1 MEELKILFEDREIL
15 VAVKPEGVDSEAAG
29 GFGRDMV
36 NMIRN
41 HLAQNGSAQSSG
53 SARNDS
59 GRNSR
64 QGSVQPPYVGVIRR
78 LDKPVS
84 GIMVFAKTKEAAAAL
99 SKELREGKMT
109 KTYRAILCGQPAEKS
124 GMLCDWMIQ
133 EKKGN
138 LSRVGKKTD
147 PGAKEAK
154 LSYTVLRK
162 QFLEGQQVS
171 EVEVRLLT
179 GRHHQ
184 IRVQFASRGMPLM
197 GDRKYNPAYQTSPPT
212 GLCGTSEMGKHLCL
226 TAVSLSFTHPKT
238 RKPMHFSIDPPFSL

>member
-41 HLAQNGSAQSSG
+41 HLAQSGAGAQSSRPG
-53 SARNDS
+53 S
-59 GRNSR
+59 G
-64 QGSVQPPYVGVIRR
+64 QPPYVGVIRR

-109 KTYRAILCGQPAEKS
+109 KTYRAILCGQPAEKN

-162 QFLEGQQVS
+162 QFLEGQQIS
-171 EVEVRLLT
+171 EVEIRLLT

-197 GDRKYNPAYQTSPPT
+197 GDRKYNPAYQTSPPA

>member
-15 VAVKPEGVDSEAAG
+15 VAVKPEGVDSEAAR
-29 GFGRDMV
+29 GFGKDMV

-41 HLAQNGSAQSSG
+41 HLAQ
-53 SARNDS
+53 
-59 GRNSR
+59 GRENT
-64 QGSVQPPYVGVIRR
+64 QPPYVGVIRR

-99 SKELREGKMT
+99 SKELRDGKMT

-124 GMLCDWMIQ
+124 GELCDWMVQ

-162 QFLEGQQVS
+162 QFLEGQQIS
-171 EVEVRLLT
+171 EVEIRLLT

-197 GDRKYNPAYQTSPPT
+197 GDRKYNPAYQTSPPA

>member
-1 MEELKILFEDREIL
+1 MEELKILYEDREIL
-15 VAVKPEGVDSEAAG
+15 VAVKPEGVDSEAAR

-41 HLAQNGSAQSSG
+41 HLAQ
-53 SARNDS
+53 
-59 GRNSR
+59 GRENTE
-64 QGSVQPPYVGVIRR
+64 PPYVGVIRR

-109 KTYRAILCGQPAEKS
+109 KTYRAVLCGQPAEKS

-154 LSYTVLRK
+154 LTYTVLRK

-171 EVEVRLLT
+171 EVEIRLLT

-197 GDRKYNPAYQTSPPT
+197 GDRKYNPAYQVSPPA

-226 TAVSLSFTHPKT
+226 TAVSLSFPHPKT

>member
-15 VAVKPEGVDSEAAG
+15 VAVKPEGVDSEAAR

-41 HLAQNGSAQSSG
+41 HLAQ
-53 SARNDS
+53 
-59 GRNSR
+59 GRENT
-64 QGSVQPPYVGVIRR
+64 QPPYVGVIRR

-197 GDRKYNPAYQTSPPT
+197 GDRKYNPAYQTSPPA

-226 TAVSLSFTHPKT
+226 TAVSLTFTHPKT
-238 RKPMHFSIDPPFSL
+238 RRPMRFSIDPPFSL

>member
-1 MEELKILFEDREIL
+1 
-15 VAVKPEGVDSEAAG
+15 
-29 GFGRDMV
+29 
-36 NMIRN
+36 
-41 HLAQNGSAQSSG
+41 
-53 SARNDS
+53 
-59 GRNSR
+59 
-64 QGSVQPPYVGVIRR
+64 
-78 LDKPVS
+78 
-84 GIMVFAKTKEAAAAL
+84 
-99 SKELREGKMT
+99 MT

-162 QFLEGQQVS
+162 QFLEGQQIS
-171 EVEVRLLT
+171 EVEIRLLT

-197 GDRKYNPAYQTSPPT
+197 GDRKYNPAYQTSPPS
-212 GLCGTSEMGKHLCL
+212 GLCGTSGMGKHLCL

-238 RKPMHFSIDPPFSL
+238 RRPMQFSIDPPFSL

>member
-41 HLAQNGSAQSSG
+41 HLAQNGSAQSGG

-124 GMLCDWMIQ
+124 GELCDWMVQ
-133 EKKGN
+133 EKKE
-138 LSRVGKKTD
+138 T
-147 PGAKEAK
+147 
-154 LSYTVLRK
+154 
-162 QFLEGQQVS
+162 
-171 EVEVRLLT
+171 
-179 GRHHQ
+179 
-184 IRVQFASRGMPLM
+184 
-197 GDRKYNPAYQTSPPT
+197 
-212 GLCGTSEMGKHLCL
+212 
-226 TAVSLSFTHPKT
+226 
-238 RKPMHFSIDPPFSL
+238 

>member
-1 MEELKILFEDREIL
+1 MEEMKILFEDREIL
-15 VAVKPEGVDSEAAG
+15 VAVKPEGVDSEAAR

-41 HLAQNGSAQSSG
+41 HLAQ
-53 SARNDS
+53 
-59 GRNSR
+59 GRENA
-64 QGSVQPPYVGVIRR
+64 QPPYVGVIRR

-124 GMLCDWMIQ
+124 GMLCDWMVQ

-162 QFLEGQQVS
+162 QFLEGQQIS
-171 EVEVRLLT
+171 EVEIRLLT

-197 GDRKYNPAYQTSPPT
+197 GDRKYNPAYQTSPPA

>member
-41 HLAQNGSAQSSG
+41 HLAQSGAGAQS
-53 SARNDS
+53 
-59 GRNSR
+59 SR

-124 GMLCDWMIQ
+124 GELCDWMVQ

-162 QFLEGQQVS
+162 QFLEGQQIS
-171 EVEVRLLT
+171 EVEIRLLT

-197 GDRKYNPAYQTSPPT
+197 GDRKYNPA
-212 GLCGTSEMGKHLCL
+212 
-226 TAVSLSFTHPKT
+226 
-238 RKPMHFSIDPPFSL
+238 

>member
-41 HLAQNGSAQSSG
+41 HLAQSRENARAADPRSGGRPGSA
-53 SARNDS
+53 
-59 GRNSR
+59 
-64 QGSVQPPYVGVIRR
+64 QPPYVGVIRR

-162 QFLEGQQVS
+162 QFLEGQQIS
-171 EVEVRLLT
+171 EVEIRLLT

-197 GDRKYNPAYQTSPPT
+197 GDRKYNPAYQTSPPA

-238 RKPMHFSIDPPFSL
+238 RRPMHFSIDPPFSL

>member
-15 VAVKPEGVDSEAAG
+15 VAVKPEGVDSEAAR
-29 GFGRDMV
+29 GFGKDMV

-41 HLAQNGSAQSSG
+41 HLAQ
-53 SARNDS
+53 
-59 GRNSR
+59 GRDNT
-64 QGSVQPPYVGVIRR
+64 QPPYVGVIRR

-109 KTYRAILCGQPAEKS
+109 KTYRAILCGQPSEKS

-226 TAVSLSFTHPKT
+226 TAVSLTFTHPKT
-238 RKPMHFSIDPPFSL
+238 RRPMRFSIDPPFSL

>member
-36 NMIRN
+36 NMVRN
-41 HLAQNGSAQSSG
+41 HLAQSGAGGPNTGGAQNGRPVSG
-53 SARNDS
+53 
-59 GRNSR
+59 
-64 QGSVQPPYVGVIRR
+64 QPPYVGVIRR

-84 GIMVFAKTKEAAAAL
+84 GIMVFAKTKETAAAL

-138 LSRVGKKTD
+138 LSRIGKKTD

-162 QFLEGQQVS
+162 QFLEGQQIS
-171 EVEVRLLT
+171 EVEIRLLT

-197 GDRKYNPAYQTSPPT
+197 GDRKYNPAYQTSPPA

>member
-41 HLAQNGSAQSSG
+41 HLAQNGSAQSGG

-109 KTYRAILCGQPAEKS
+109 KTYRAVLCGQPAEKS
-124 GMLCDWMIQ
+124 GVLCDWMVQ

-162 QFLEGQQVS
+162 QFLEGQQIS
-171 EVEVRLLT
+171 EVEIRLQT

-197 GDRKYNPAYQTSPPT
+197 GDRKYNPAYQTSPPA

-238 RKPMHFSIDPPFSL
+238 RRPMHFSIDPPFSL

>member
-1 MEELKILFEDREIL
+1 M
-15 VAVKPEGVDSEAAG
+15 
-29 GFGRDMV
+29 
-36 NMIRN
+36 
-41 HLAQNGSAQSSG
+41 
-53 SARNDS
+53 
-59 GRNSR
+59 
-64 QGSVQPPYVGVIRR
+64 
-78 LDKPVS
+78 
-84 GIMVFAKTKEAAAAL
+84 

-124 GMLCDWMIQ
+124 GELCDWMVQ

-162 QFLEGQQVS
+162 QFLEGQQIS
-171 EVEVRLLT
+171 EVEIRLLT

-197 GDRKYNPAYQTSPPT
+197 GDRKYNPAYQTSPPA

-238 RKPMHFSIDPPFSL
+238 RKPMHFSIEPPFSL

>member
-15 VAVKPEGVDSEAAG
+15 VAVKPEGVDSEAAR

-41 HLAQNGSAQSSG
+41 HLAQ
-53 SARNDS
+53 
-59 GRNSR
+59 GRENA
-64 QGSVQPPYVGVIRR
+64 QPPYVGVIRR

-124 GMLCDWMIQ
+124 GMLCDWMVQ

-162 QFLEGQQVS
+162 QFLKGQQIS
-171 EVEVRLLT
+171 EVEIRLLT

-197 GDRKYNPAYQTSPPT
+197 GDRKYNPAYQTSPPS
-212 GLCGTSEMGKHLCL
+212 GLCGTSGMGKHLCL